1 MGLVRI
7 STLSLAISFTCA
19 ACSDPQPPKKTVFDP
34 MTQQL
39 DKARAV
45 QGTVDAN
52 SSGTRKAV
60 DAEERGDTP

>member
-1 MGLVRI
+1 MGLVKI
-7 STLSLAISFTCA
+7 STLLLAFSFTCA
-19 ACSDPQPPKKTVFDP
+19 ACSAPEPPKKTVFDP

-52 SSGTRKAV
+52 SAATRKAV
-60 DAEERGDTP
+60 DGEERGDNQ